1 MYLNLHCLVCFP
13 RARSRWPIKVRH
25 PKKKLKIENCIY
37 IYIYLF
43 NFHLW
48 SRHLYI
54 FFSGFPT
61 NSPVI
66 SEVYLFSE
74 PAPASLKE
82 GDSIGVNNKLSE
94 RWGKGGIFLIFRY
107 ILIIFLIYI
116 YIYIYFCKRL
126 TLPLP

>member
-1 MYLNLHCLVCFP
+1 M
-13 RARSRWPIKVRH
+13 
-25 PKKKLKIENCIY
+25 
-37 IYIYLF
+37 
-43 NFHLW
+43 
-48 SRHLYI
+48 
-54 FFSGFPT
+54 
-61 NSPVI
+61 I

-116 YIYIYFCKRL
+116 YIYIFLQEVNFTFTL
-126 TLPLP
+126 TLRSL